1 MVEVILDK
9 HKVVLFNSIEEL
21 SIERYHKFNKML
33 LVDAGIGS
41 TIADFDRHLVKIVSL
56 ARENKLEEMGREVE
70 NMRQGV
76 FLTQQELSPKLLS
89 FAALTKSIDGE
100 DVTDISDA
108 GLKAVVERLKD
119 EHIKRISDTLEDA
132 KKKLD
137 DELQAYFPNF
147 YESARDKEYY
157 DLIKSRTLAVLDNI
171 IDPSNEKDVQ
181 AMTDQI
187 ITFTPT
193 RKFSGIDNA
202 EVKHDKQFYTICQVI
217 SQNLHREARNMTVVE
232 YYSALEVLKEQ
243 DRQYKK
249 ALKKR

>member
-1 MVEVILDK
+1 MVELKLDN
-9 HKVVLFNSIEEL
+9 HTVVLYNSIEEL

-56 ARENKLEEMGREVE
+56 ARENKLEEMSREVE

-76 FLTQQELSPKLLS
+76 FLTQQELSPRFLS
-89 FAALTKSIDGE
+89 FAALVKSIDGKE
-100 DVTDISDA
+100 VTDISDA
-108 GLKAVVERLKD
+108 GLKAVVEQLKD
-119 EHIKRISDTLEDA
+119 ESVQHISDALEDA

-137 DELQAYFPNF
+137 DELQAYFPSF
-147 YESARDKEYY
+147 YESAKDKEYY
-157 DLIKSRTLAVLDNI
+157 DLIRGRAIAVLDGI
-171 IDPSNEKDVQ
+171 IDPTKKQDIQ
-181 AMTDQI
+181 MMTDRI

-202 EVKHDKQFYTICQVI
+202 EVKHDKQFYSTCHVI
-217 SQNLHREARNMTVVE
+217 SQNLHADARNMTVVE

-243 DRQYKK
+243 SREYKK